1 MIIIE
6 YRDEELTEIKQL
18 ECYKSFGIW
27 KYKVN
32 DEPVLDMPIDAAE
45 EIIRSEI
52 PNQELKTLATIKLME
67 KQDV

>member
-32 DEPVLDMPIDAAE
+32 DEPVSDMPIDAAE

-52 PNQELKTLATIKLME
+52 PDQELKTLATIKLME
-67 KQDV
+67 KQNV

>member
-1 MIIIE
+1 MITIE
-6 YRDEELTEIKQL
+6 YHDEELTEIKQL
-18 ECYKSFGIW
+18 ECYKSFGVW

-32 DEPVLDMPIDAAE
+32 DEPVPDMPIDAAE

-52 PNQELKTLATIKLME
+52 PDQELKTLATIKLME